1 MKFLSLLA
9 TSFIAISAFA
19 QQPTSLQ
26 LARENRLGNLS
37 LNVNLQRPRNID
49 NMPIG
54 SVGIAGQSF
63 SFNNGSG
70 LNIYK
75 SQPDNMPVA
84 KPDGSYIDNIGV
96 KRAASTTI
104 ADAIN
109 ATRDNQFQPSGNAKF
124 NFVFPSKKDSIAFVD
139 SVKTL
144 QLKPKF

>member
-1 MKFLSLLA
+1 MKCLSLFI
-9 TSFIAISAFA
+9 TSFITISAFA

-26 LARENRLGNLS
+26 LAKENRLGNLS

-63 SFNNGSG
+63 SFNKGNG

-75 SQPDNMPVA
+75 SQPDNMLVA
-84 KPDGSYIDNIGV
+84 KPDGSYIDNMGV
-96 KRAASTTI
+96 KRVASTTI

-109 ATRDNQFQPSGNAKF
+109 ATKDNQFQPNGNAKF
-124 NFVFPSKKDSIAFVD
+124 NFVFPSKKDSVAFVD
-139 SVKTL
+139 SIKAL
-144 QLKPKF
+144 QLSPKF